1 MCLSFRYV
9 SVIFSFVLTMHTGF
23 LQVIYSML
31 NASVIL
37 KRNEAHLKRNETG
50 LEGKETCFETNKM
63 HLTKNEMRW

>member
-1 MCLSFRYV
+1 MIVFH
-9 SVIFSFVLTMHTGF
+9 IHTGF

-37 KRNEAHLKRNETG
+37 KRNEAHLERNETG

-63 HLTKNEMRW
+63 HLTKNETRGGN